1 MRNGKLWD
9 ISGGVVKPLSVEDA
23 SFSFIGPLW
32 YHRQVYIFR
41 VEFEFSL
48 NVISFFPPIFAEAVY
63 RSGVEICFFSR
74 FCFCSPGICE
84 SLVQSVRLSLKLCS
98 WDQGIDKFDRW
109 SGLLA
114 DWFVSLSLG
123 C

>member
-1 MRNGKLWD
+1 MVNYEIFLKGLE
-9 ISGGVVKPLSVEDA
+9 KPLSVEDA

-32 YHRQVYIFR
+32 NHRQVYIFR

-63 RSGVEICFFSR
+63 RSGMGICFFSR

-84 SLVQSVRLSLKLCS
+84 SLVQSVWLSRLLFREKK
-98 WDQGIDKFDRW
+98 GMNEFDR
-109 SGLLA
+109 
-114 DWFVSLSLG
+114 
-123 C
+123 